1 MKLKIGEKIALLRK
15 ERNITQT
22 ELAEYLFLAPQTVS
36 RWEVGSGAPEITL
49 LPRIAMFFRVSIDEL
64 FGVTSLQRTEDLVSR
79 YSVLRDDASF
89 QEAMDV
95 IDSQLQSIEAS
106 LKSGGEDSSRL
117 EQERDQLKAEKM
129 HMWIQQGREAF
140 RRALV
145 IAEEFVQKTEGHPEH
160 PWYLPMR
167 LQRDQLCSDM
177 GKGRE
182 TQGELRREWEE
193 RPSEAALLRYLSLLG
208 HRQDYEEM
216 LLVCEED
223 PARKLLF
230 PPSKKN
236 LDSWQT
242 LIHAAAGAGREDWV
256 QLHLPPVLEVCGK
269 GEEFELILPLLDLLQ
284 GEKLVAVRQRLRA
297 LMPEI
302 SLNQY
307 AAERMRERVGELS

>member
-1 MKLKIGEKIALLRK
+1 
-15 ERNITQT
+15 
-22 ELAEYLFLAPQTVS
+22 
-36 RWEVGSGAPEITL
+36 
-49 LPRIAMFFRVSIDEL
+49 
-64 FGVTSLQRTEDLVSR
+64 
-79 YSVLRDDASF
+79 
-89 QEAMDV
+89 
-95 IDSQLQSIEAS
+95 
-106 LKSGGEDSSRL
+106 
-117 EQERDQLKAEKM
+117 
-129 HMWIQQGREAF
+129 MWIQQGREAF

-167 LQRDQLCSDM
+167 LQRDQLCSDI

-269 GEEFELILPLLDLLQ
+269 GE
-284 GEKLVAVRQRLRA
+284 
-297 LMPEI
+297 
-302 SLNQY
+302 
-307 AAERMRERVGELS
+307 